1 MKKLFFLFMMMLPLA
16 CTEEGIPSDGGSDD
30 GGNEMAECVCPASV
44 RAGKD
49 AVLQWEGFVEGDVLK
64 AVSESGDVYDLIV
77 TYVTSSGMGFTVPVD
92 VPAGR
97 YMLVLDRSQ
106 RVELGEME
114 ITAPSM
120 PITGLSVPA
129 KSLAGETV
137 LISGVGYVQGCKI
150 LFAGD
155 EEYELAATLTNEGV
169 TVVLPEN
176 MPVGTYQVYLL
187 QDNLK
192 WPLKENFVVFEEV
205 VLPEETHQGVL
216 VELRSIYSSNGT
228 DKLQYSWLIE
238 TSDPVTLTYAQYSV
252 SGDVVELDCYD
263 SYVSDASGK
272 FVLASDGF
280 EESNDTEIAYIR
292 DGEGNV
298 TASEVLFYRASAPTT
313 LEWSYNSDGLL
324 TSIAGGVLSP
334 CELEYDN
341 AGNLTSYNQIR
352 FAYEDD
358 TLVNNPMAP
367 DVAWAYMVV
376 QEYIYPHRNFPY
388 LLGWYRHSSSC
399 LPTSVSWDSQFGGEV
414 KCDLSYEHDAS
425 GYVSKMSWT
434 EGSEQHSIEF
444 IYR

>member
-192 WPLKENFVVFEEV
+192 WPLKENFSIIEEV
-205 VLPEETHQGVL
+205 VEAVEKEL
-216 VELRSIYSSNGT
+216 VELRYYVPYIGEDLLMLSWKIEREDILTLTHSENIVSGGQIGVNAQDIYVSTGTHSFELSYDGYEYSDNYEFTYNYVDGVLANADVVRYNGETVQYEWKYDEAGYMTEVVLSNLSIYN
-228 DKLQYSWLIE
+228 I
-238 TSDPVTLTYAQYSV
+238 TYE
-252 SGDVVELDCYD
+252 SGNIAE
-263 SYVSDASGK
+263 
-272 FVLASDGF
+272 F
-280 EESNDTEIAYIR
+280 EQIAY
-292 DGEGNV
+292 
-298 TASEVLFYRASAPTT
+298 
-313 LEWSYNSDGLL
+313 
-324 TSIAGGVLSP
+324 
-334 CELEYDN
+334 EYGDP
-341 AGNLTSYNQIR
+341 
-352 FAYEDD
+352 
-358 TLVNNPMAP
+358 TLVNAPCAP
-367 DVAWAYMVV
+367 DVAWAYKAIN
-376 QEYIYPHRNFPY
+376 EWAKPAACFPY
-388 LLGWYRHSSSC
+388 LLGWYDKASVQ
-399 LPTSVSWDSQFGGEV
+399 LPTMMYLPDTNNPDGAGKIACQPT
-414 KCDLSYEHDAS
+414 YEFDAE